1 MALITQSDFARLK
14 RRREIKGRIFYGL
27 CLLAVLI
34 SLGMLGVL
42 LFDITSDGFSRLS
55 WDFIVKDLEFDLPI
69 KEVAFDL
76 RWPFIHL
83 ELAGQWPFIHIDWA
97 GPSRKAEEA
106 GIGVA
111 LLGSIYVVGIAGIT
125 SFVLG
130 VAAAVYLEEYA
141 QRSRFAQIARINIAN
156 LAGVPS
162 VVYGLLGLGIFVRMM
177 EMGPVI
183 LAGGFTL
190 ALLVLPIIIVAAS
203 EAIRAVPSSLR
214 EGGFGLGAT
223 RWQVVRH
230 LVLPQ
235 AFPGILTG
243 VILAV
248 SRAIGETAPLIAMGA
263 LTFVPFPPDGP
274 LSRFT
279 VMPIQILNWTTR
291 PQKEF
296 HDAAAAGIIVLLV
309 VLLAMNA
316 LAVFL
321 RNKFQNR
328 PEG

>member
-1 MALITQSDFARLK
+1 MALMTQREFARLK
-14 RRREIKGRIFYGL
+14 RRRELKGKIFYGL
-27 CLLAVLI
+27 CLGAVLV
-34 SLGMLGVL
+34 SLSMLGVL
-42 LFDITSDGFSRLS
+42 LFQLASDGYSRVNWSFITSF
-55 WDFIVKDLEFDLPI
+55 
-69 KEVAFDL
+69 
-76 RWPFIHL
+76 
-83 ELAGQWPFIHIDWA
+83 
-97 GPSRKAEEA
+97 PSRHPEQA
-106 GIGVA
+106 GIHAA
-111 LLGSIYVVGIAGIT
+111 LLGSIYVVGIGGIV
-125 SFVLG
+125 SFTLG

-141 QRSRFAQIARINIAN
+141 QRSKFAQLARINIAN

-162 VVYGLLGLGIFVRMM
+162 IVYGLLGLEIFVRVM
-177 EMGPVI
+177 ELGRSVM
-183 LAGGFTL
+183 AGGLTL
-190 ALLVLPIIIVAAS
+190 ALLVLPIIIVASS

-248 SRAIGETAPLIAMGA
+248 SRAVGETAPLIAMGA
-263 LTFVPFPPDGP
+263 LTFVPFAPDGP

-279 VMPIQILNWTTR
+279 VLPIQIFNWVSR
-291 PQKEF
+291 PQAGF
-296 HDAAAAGIIVLLV
+296 HEAAAAGIIVLLI

-321 RNKFQNR
+321 RNKFSNR
-328 PEG
+328 LEG